1 MRGVARKLRLAI
13 PRSLNFLD
21 FNENLSH
28 LLKVRSLVLDGSLE
42 EMGYI
47 LQKKRN
53 DRNRNNS
60 ENRRNFGK

>member
-42 EMGYI
+42 EMGYT
-47 LQKKRN
+47 LQKKKRN
-53 DRNRNNS
+53 DRRLRTKND
-60 ENRRNFGK
+60 

>member
-28 LLKVRSLVLDGSLE
+28 LLKVRSLVLDSSLE
-42 EMGYI
+42 EMGYT
-47 LQKKRN
+47 LQKKKRN
-53 DRNRNNS
+53 DRRLRTKND
-60 ENRRNFGK
+60 

>member
-42 EMGYI
+42 EMGYT
-47 LQKKRN
+47 LQKKKEMIG
-53 DRNRNNS
+53 D
-60 ENRRNFGK
+60 